1 MSDPKNTFNEA
12 AFLKAFTG
20 MEDLAIEATLS
31 FLQNLPQLLDS
42 VSTAVKTGNM
52 GQLEISAHTLKGVL
66 SNFSAP
72 LSTELAFEL
81 ELLGKN
87 KGSAQQIQ
95 KSFASLNS
103 ELDMLVPALKQFL
116 SQRGRH

>member
-12 AFLKAFTG
+12 AFIKAFTG
-20 MEDLAIEATLS
+20 MEDVAIEATLS
-31 FLQNLPQLLDS
+31 FLQNLPQLVNS
-42 VSTAVKTGNM
+42 ISEAIKTGNM
-52 GQLEISAHTLKGVL
+52 AQLEISAHTLKGAL

-95 KSFASLNS
+95 KSFSSLKG
-103 ELDMLVPALKQFL
+103 ELDLLVPALKQFL
-116 SQRGRH
+116 SQRGRS